1 MSLRIK
7 SLLGLLLCFTLIAM
21 PLAAAAQ
28 APGEA
33 HIHIHETPEP
43 QQVTTTTGAVGL
55 SLMTVF
61 SLLDPNNQLMTSFE
75 IQDATITVDSDKYKA
90 EVQELETP
98 WTVVVLADTSKNLGS
113 FSSAAEFKFARTS
126 LATAITGLPDNTQM
140 ALMTFAST
148 PSTAEEFTQK
158 KETISTAISRL
169 RASGSGNSCL
179 NNGLYQAVN
188 KLSGATGRKAVI
200 VFTASSDDC
209 AERTPQEVVNLAQQ
223 NGVQIYG
230 VGLKGYTITLDE
242 LKALTEPTGG
252 LAEIR
257 DQTGLVFGLNN
268 IIGIFKNQ
276 WTAKATIYPS
286 AGQKSGTLTVNLK
299 DGTSLKSSE
308 FTFTST
314 QDYIPP
320 AEIHLKG
327 KVQSTGDGI
336 VFNLDLVQ
344 QEKIRQLNVT
354 IVSKDTGQ
362 AVLSQSLTSFS
373 DVNKLPAVS
382 LSPGLEYTLN
392 VAAVDND
399 GQVLSQDSADFK
411 FEPPPAAVSVTSVQ
425 SPAPGQNSFEVKI
438 SATNLGGAVKYK
450 AWLVDTQQGA
460 KIQGTEV
467 TVPLG
472 DPILIPANR
481 VNSGT
486 YGVVVQGLD
495 STDTVLAESKPFQLT
510 YRKPSIFQQFRIWVS
525 SSPFA
530 IAALTGVCCL
540 TLLGVIALVWI
551 IMPKQREQAVAVD
564 LVMPEGGRRQSPPKP
579 GVPVSPP
586 RAPAGGARAAVP
598 APGAPPT
605 PAAPPP
611 AGPAARITLR
621 FPAEPHFTVEMRR
634 SPFRVGRAKD
644 NDAALPVDSS
654 SGVSGHHLTIT
665 YERGAYFAL
674 DDSSK
679 FGTTINGN
687 AVTKGEPTQL
697 TDGDQIGLG
706 PIVKVVFN
714 IL

>member
-1 MSLRIK
+1 MSLQIK
-7 SLLGLLLCFTLIAM
+7 SLPGLILCFTLIAM

-75 IQDATITVDSDKYKA
+75 IQDATITVDNDKYKA

-268 IIGIFKNQ
+268 IIGIFRESMDRQGDHLPIRRKQNGHTDRQ
-276 WTAKATIYPS
+276 SEGRYLAQIERIHFQFDARLHPAS
-286 AGQKSGTLTVNLK
+286 GNPPQGQGAIHRRRDCLQPRSGAARK
-299 DGTSLKSSE
+299 DPPTE
-308 FTFTST
+308 C
-314 QDYIPP
+314 DY
-320 AEIHLKG
+320 
-327 KVQSTGDGI
+327 
-336 VFNLDLVQ
+336 
-344 QEKIRQLNVT
+344 R
-354 IVSKDTGQ
+354 
-362 AVLSQSLTSFS
+362 
-373 DVNKLPAVS
+373 
-382 LSPGLEYTLN
+382 
-392 VAAVDND
+392 
-399 GQVLSQDSADFK
+399 
-411 FEPPPAAVSVTSVQ
+411 
-425 SPAPGQNSFEVKI
+425 
-438 SATNLGGAVKYK
+438 
-450 AWLVDTQQGA
+450 QQGHRA
-460 KIQGTEV
+460 IRPLP
-467 TVPLG
+467 VP
-472 DPILIPANR
+472 N
-481 VNSGT
+481 
-486 YGVVVQGLD
+486 
-495 STDTVLAESKPFQLT
+495 
-510 YRKPSIFQQFRIWVS
+510 QF
-525 SSPFA
+525 F
-530 IAALTGVCCL
+530 G
-540 TLLGVIALVWI
+540 
-551 IMPKQREQAVAVD
+551 REQVA
-564 LVMPEGGRRQSPPKP
+564 GRQPVPGP
-579 GVPVSPP
+579 GVH
-586 RAPAGGARAAVP
+586 A
-598 APGAPPT
+598 
-605 PAAPPP
+605 
-611 AGPAARITLR
+611 
-621 FPAEPHFTVEMRR
+621 
-634 SPFRVGRAKD
+634 
-644 NDAALPVDSS
+644 
-654 SGVSGHHLTIT
+654 
-665 YERGAYFAL
+665 ERG
-674 DDSSK
+674 
-679 FGTTINGN
+679 GG
-687 AVTKGEPTQL
+687 
-697 TDGDQIGLG
+697 
-706 PIVKVVFN
+706 
-714 IL
+714 

>member
-7 SLLGLLLCFTLIAM
+7 SLPGLILCFTLIAM

-75 IQDATITVDSDKYKA
+75 IQDATITVDNDKYKA

-286 AGQKSGTLTVNLK
+286 AGNKTGTLTVNLK

-308 FTFTST
+308 FTFSST

-362 AVLSQSLTSFS
+362 SVLSQSLTSFS

-392 VAAVDND
+392 VAAVDNN

-411 FEPPPAAVSVTSVQ
+411 FEPPQAAVGVSSVQ
-425 SPAPGQNSFEVKI
+425 TPAPGQNSFEVKI
-438 SATNLGGAVKYK
+438 SATNLSGAVKYK
-450 AWLVDTQQGA
+450 AWLVDTEQGA

-472 DPILIPANR
+472 DPILIPASR
-481 VNSGT
+481 
-486 YGVVVQGLD
+486 
-495 STDTVLAESKPFQLT
+495 
-510 YRKPSIFQQFRIWVS
+510 
-525 SSPFA
+525 
-530 IAALTGVCCL
+530 
-540 TLLGVIALVWI
+540 
-551 IMPKQREQAVAVD
+551 
-564 LVMPEGGRRQSPPKP
+564 
-579 GVPVSPP
+579 
-586 RAPAGGARAAVP
+586 
-598 APGAPPT
+598 
-605 PAAPPP
+605 
-611 AGPAARITLR
+611 
-621 FPAEPHFTVEMRR
+621 
-634 SPFRVGRAKD
+634 
-644 NDAALPVDSS
+644 
-654 SGVSGHHLTIT
+654 
-665 YERGAYFAL
+665 
-674 DDSSK
+674 
-679 FGTTINGN
+679 
-687 AVTKGEPTQL
+687 
-697 TDGDQIGLG
+697 
-706 PIVKVVFN
+706 
-714 IL
+714 